1 MMLRKISWLIVILA
15 GFNVQAQDFNFRAD
29 IPVVSEKGYYSTALS
44 PVLVGKQG
52 GDLADLRL
60 LNVESQEI
68 PYLLRKEQAASI
80 NSLFKE
86 YEIIDKVYKKNA
98 ISHLI
103 FSNPD
108 KKAIDNISF
117 IVKNT
122 DVQKRARLSGSDD
135 KQNWYVIKN
144 NYLLHSMKN
153 EEETTELKILNFP
166 LSDYTYF
173 KLEIN
178 DNWRLPINILRVGY
192 YDTEMVR
199 GQSTQFDFVITEQKD
214 SLKTSYIQLDLPDTT
229 YIERLKLDV
238 SGAEYYSRYTK
249 VMVKRMYTNRK
260 KKKVESYEF
269 VGSFDLNSNS
279 SNEFSFN
286 GVATRTLYLEIDNK
300 DNPPLKIERVT
311 GSMLNQYVVA
321 ELEPGS
327 KYSLNFGNDKLRAPQ
342 YDIVKFEDQ
351 IPDNISKLTHQEIV
365 DIRPK
370 PEEKQAG
377 GIWNNPYLIW
387 VVIGGVGLVL
397 VFISVKMIKEIGK

>member
-15 GFNVQAQDFNFRAD
+15 GFNVQAQDFNFQAD
-29 IPVVSEKGYYSTALS
+29 IPVVSEKEYYSIALS

-52 GDLADLRL
+52 GGLTDLRL
-60 LNVESQEI
+60 LNVESQEV

-86 YEIIDKVYKKNA
+86 YEIIEKVYKKNA

-166 LSDYTYF
+166 LSDYAYF

-327 KYSLNFGNDKLRAPQ
+327 KYSLNFGNDKLRVPQ

-351 IPDNISKLTHQEIV
+351 IPENLSKLTHQEVV